1 MTAMGDFIVFIIK
14 MALLALG
21 LFLAYKVV
29 NIIKDIF
36 ELVKKKNAADELR
49 QKLDV
54 FSVEAE
60 VLNFTEKRVSRLD
73 TQYDISV
80 SYTVD
85 DITYFTNVIIFNRG
99 SLRVGQKI
107 ILLCDNDD
115 FNNVVVQNGEEEDAL
130 KRLISRLIWFIIGL
144 IVDFIGTC
152 LDWRDILSEYNRAG
166 LGAAVILILAMIT
179 ANILTRLDLE

>member
-1 MTAMGDFIVFIIK
+1 MIDFIVFMVK

-21 LFLAYKVV
+21 LFLAYKIVY
-29 NIIKDIF
+29 IIKDIIDF
-36 ELVKKKNAADELR
+36 AKKKKAAYKLR

-54 FSVEAE
+54 FSIEAE
-60 VLNFTEKRVSRLD
+60 VLSFTEKRISRLD

-85 DITYFTNVIIFNRG
+85 DITYRTDVIIFNRG

-130 KRLISRLIWFIIGL
+130 KRLISRLIWLIIWL
-144 IVDFIGTC
+144 IIDFIGTC

-166 LGAAVILILAMIT
+166 LGVAAVLIFVMIMKR
-179 ANILTRLDLE
+179 ICGRFDSE